1 MSIKIPTHLK
11 RGIRAGAMLVIVA
24 AFTLEATSLIQ
35 YYFSQKGIKDEATA
49 RAQSQ
54 LESSRNQIMDIVNQT
69 EAAVRNS
76 VWIAQWCLNAPDSLF
91 RVAQRIVEENPV
103 VVGSTVAVVPGYLK
117 QYPLFSPYVCEGPD
131 GLEVKTLATTEY
143 DYPSQEWFVKPLE
156 LQAGYWSEPYIDE
169 GGGEILMTTYSLPI
183 RDEKGT
189 IAAILTADI
198 SLEWLTQLVG
208 SIKVYPR
215 AYGLMI
221 SRDGQVMVDPV
232 AGEDADHLVRAV
244 RAASASGESGSIA
257 LKKRALTSLV
267 FYSPVERTGWIMSII
282 IPESDIYSGIHRVA
296 LIVILL
302 QVLGILMIILIIRS
316 VIRSQKEYNEVNAQ
330 KERMQ
335 SELQVASDI
344 QMSMVPKIFPP
355 FPHRD
360 DLDMSASLVPAK
372 EVGGDLYDF
381 FIREEK
387 LHFCIGDVSGKGVPA
402 SLLMAVTRTQYR
414 TLASHYDNPSQIVT
428 SINDGMSDL
437 NDNNN
442 MFVTFFCGVLD
453 MKTGL
458 LKYCNAGHN
467 APYILTDAI
476 RELDVKPNLP
486 LGILEGMNFEEQ
498 EVTLH
503 YDDALFLFTDGL
515 NEAENASFDQFGD
528 ERIRAVLHTRRDA
541 EHHLKAM
548 QNAVADFRGEADQ
561 NDDLTMLF
569 IHYLKK

>member
-11 RGIRAGAMLVIVA
+11 RGIRAGALLVIVA

-131 GLEVKTLATTEY
+131 GLEVKTLATAEY

-189 IAAILTADI
+189 IAVILTADI

-244 RAASASGESGSIA
+244 MAASASGESGSIA

-335 SELQVASDI
+335 SEPC
-344 QMSMVPKIFPP
+344 SMWDSLSMREHQSLALTRRLP
-355 FPHRD
+355 
-360 DLDMSASLVPAK
+360 LVPSMPISSSWISSQSQSIVRK
-372 EVGGDLYDF
+372 
-381 FIREEK
+381 
-387 LHFCIGDVSGKGVPA
+387 P
-402 SLLMAVTRTQYR
+402 RT
-414 TLASHYDNPSQIVT
+414 DC
-428 SINDGMSDL
+428 L
-437 NDNNN
+437 N
-442 MFVTFFCGVLD
+442 C
-453 MKTGL
+453 
-458 LKYCNAGHN
+458 
-467 APYILTDAI
+467 
-476 RELDVKPNLP
+476 
-486 LGILEGMNFEEQ
+486 
-498 EVTLH
+498 
-503 YDDALFLFTDGL
+503 
-515 NEAENASFDQFGD
+515 
-528 ERIRAVLHTRRDA
+528 RIS
-541 EHHLKAM
+541 
-548 QNAVADFRGEADQ
+548 
-561 NDDLTMLF
+561 
-569 IHYLKK
+569 